1 MVNRTHWNENND
13 VKIRN
18 HPFTRMGAF
27 CYSTSIYIKQLIE
40 NPEFLSVVFNFQ
52 QRLRNLIQINGYNL
66 CDDPDCTANKSSFYY
81 TLHLTT
87 MCAPLYTSEKVCG
100 RNPKWTKMDICS
112 SIGSAKGI

>member
-1 MVNRTHWNENND
+1 MLKSET
-13 VKIRN
+13 IRSQEWV
-18 HPFTRMGAF
+18 PFIT
-27 CYSTSIYIKQLIE
+27 QQ
-40 NPEFLSVVFNFQ
+40 VFTLDISLKSQILLPVFSNFQ

-66 CDDPDCTANKSSFYY
+66 CDDPECTASETSFYY

-100 RNPKWTKMDICS
+100 RNPKWTKMDICA